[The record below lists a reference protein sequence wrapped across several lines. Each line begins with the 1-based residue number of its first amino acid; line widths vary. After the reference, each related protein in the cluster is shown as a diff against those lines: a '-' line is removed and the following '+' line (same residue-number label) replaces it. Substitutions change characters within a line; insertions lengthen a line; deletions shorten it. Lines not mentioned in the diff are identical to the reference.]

1 MSRTLT
7 SLRASI
13 TLGALL
19 LAGGALHSAHAA
31 DTTTQRLAMA
41 RTTGSD
47 AVVHRAP
54 VQSQQA
60 TQRADIAVAKAPVRR
75 AQPSRSDSRDS
86 DGTRFT
92 YDSCGCSN

>member
-19 LAGGALHSAHAA
+19 LGALHGAHAA
-31 DTTTQRLAMA
+31 DAPAQRLAMA
-41 RTTGSD
+41 RTSE
-47 AVVHRAP
+47 AVIYKAP
-54 VQSQQA
+54 TQVRQVS
-60 TQRADIAVAKAPVRR
+60 QRADITVAKATQRR
-75 AQPSRSDSRDS
+75 AQESRSDLRDS

>member
-19 LAGGALHSAHAA
+19 LGALHGAHAA
-31 DTTTQRLAMA
+31 DGAAQRLAMA
-41 RTTGSD
+41 RTSE
-47 AVVHRAP
+47 AVVYKAAP
-54 VQSQQA
+54 VQA
-60 TQRADIAVAKAPVRR
+60 RHTAQRADVAVAKASQRR
-75 AQPSRSDSRDS
+75 AQESRSDLRDS